1 MDRRKGKVLL
11 HCLMV
16 LMVIHVKRASFR
28 ERGVCVCFNYYCRA
42 TCCLPSCVERGDAR
56 KEVAR
61 ARQLAAQAHS
71 LTEQP

>member
-28 ERGVCVCFNYYCRA
+28 ERGVCVCFILYA
-42 TCCLPSCVERGDAR
+42 PCCLSSCVERGDAR

>member
-28 ERGVCVCFNYYCRA
+28 ERGVCVCVSYYMQPAVCPVVWR
-42 TCCLPSCVERGDAR
+42 
-56 KEVAR
+56 EVM
-61 ARQLAAQAHS
+61 QEKKS
-71 LTEQP
+71 PEQDS